1 MPASPARRRVER
13 NGETL
18 RVALLLRTREM
29 RRWARIPDGAAAGI
43 VFIGPVAGPARVRL
57 ARERVVAA

>member
-1 MPASPARRRVER
+1 
-13 NGETL
+13 
-18 RVALLLRTREM
+18 M